1 MPPQHDQRSR
11 AFIWNSSSKKKKND
25 YVTFGFPAHPWDLQ
39 SATIERRSEKLQ
51 KFRLFSI

>member
-1 MPPQHDQRSR
+1 MTKEVGLSFGILHR
-11 AFIWNSSSKKKKND
+11 KKKND